1 MLKKVSAVY
10 FILNIYKLLTKWKEI
25 KIKIFSEQLKSI
37 FSEVFL
43 WYALFLLNFYKQ
55 KYYYI
60 VKMLSYLANQVFPR

>member
-37 FSEVFL
+37 FSAVFL
-43 WYALFLLNFYKQ
+43 WYALFLLNLYKQ